1 MPRGATAFSELE
13 ETPAGGV
20 AGGDGGG
27 GGGASAAFFEFKEP
41 TLS

>member
-1 MPRGATAFSELE
+1 MPRGATAVSDLE
-13 ETPAGGV
+13 GMPAGGV

-27 GGGASAAFFEFKEP
+27 GGGASAAFFESKEP